1 MKNKNLSQTYKRAL
15 DFNTLFSL
23 FESLGLDVVTSDE
36 NSNLS
41 QTISQICQKLGISYK
56 VVESFVDYLYRHNL
70 LVKYDRGQRYSLTL
84 NGLNFLLNL
93 AESCYLSQNFKG
105 ESHERGRA

>member
-1 MKNKNLSQTYKRAL
+1 MAHNHLLEIKRREFINEIAREL
-15 DFNTLFSL
+15 LVN
-23 FESLGLDVVTSDE
+23 E

-84 NGLNFLLNL
+84 NGVNFLLNL
-93 AESCYLSQNFKG
+93 AESCYLSEDLEVEDDG
-105 ESHERGRA
+105 HTGS